1 MFVFTSWIGVEVL
14 YVVVLMVVVVGV
26 LQHQVPASD

>member
-1 MFVFTSWIGVEVL
+1 MFTSWIGVEVL

>member
-1 MFVFTSWIGVEVL
+1 MFTSWIGVEVL

-26 LQHQVPASD
+26 LQHQVPASH

>member
-1 MFVFTSWIGVEVL
+1 MFTSWIGVEVL
-14 YVVVLMVVVVGV
+14 YVVVLMVVVGV